1 MRLLVFMYK
10 RLRICKCLF
19 CCTAICLCYRLPVFL
34 LVSVSVLRNLFA
46 RASLVHS
53 LVYLSARFDDT
64 EFKKIDEAVKK
75 FLLQFTVGVSA

>member
-1 MRLLVFMYK
+1 MQACVPLGCM
-10 RLRICKCLF
+10 
-19 CCTAICLCYRLPVFL
+19 AICLCYHLPAFP

-64 EFKKIDEAVKK
+64 EFKKIDEAVRS
-75 FLLQFTVGVSA
+75 FYCSLR